1 MSASA
6 LHTRIHAH
14 LDAWRARDCLQGSVA
29 LALPGAGPQAAPL
42 LASGGLADPAHG
54 LPNVATTR
62 FRLGS
67 LSKSFTAAAV
77 LQQVQAGRLALD
89 TPLARFFPRFPW
101 AREITVLHLLQHRA
115 GLSNYTAAPD
125 YWGQR
130 MRLPHSPTQLLD
142 WLHELAPL
150 APPGALEA
158 YSNGGYVLLAAIVE
172 QLTQRDFASYRRE
185 RLFEPL
191 ELDSLAADDGRCVLE
206 GAARGRVYDA
216 GWRYAEPLDM
226 GLAWGA
232 FDLVGTARD
241 VLRWLQ
247 ALDAGRVLA
256 PGGRA
261 LMLDVER
268 RSLSCG
274 FAAGYWRLGA
284 QSWRLPQHFG
294 DVNGFFAYVSLLPQ
308 GGAVVVLTNAFGLPV
323 ERLAREL
330 AQLAMGETGLLA
342 PEAEAMNPSPR
353 AAACLQTLRPGH
365 YRAEDGCSL
374 DLLDGGPA
382 LGLLARSRRRYG
394 LAMRYPLR
402 AAAADSAGDG
412 AGRVLARVLP
422 ECLELQADGSLRWCD
437 AEGQWRRLLRQP
449 PGD

>member
-1 MSASA
+1 MDGIPFIALSA
-6 LHTRIHAH
+6 LHVRQRPAYPHPCPSGRLACAG
-14 LDAWRARDCLQGSVA
+14 LPAGQRGPGPARRGA
-29 LALPGAGPQAAPL
+29 PGGAPAGL
-42 LASGGLADPAHG
+42 GGLADPAHG

-216 GWRYAEPLDM
+216 GWRYAEALDM
-226 GLAWGA
+226 GLAWGPSIWWA
-232 FDLVGTARD
+232 AP
-241 VLRWLQ
+241 WMCC
-247 ALDAGRVLA
+247 AGCKPSTR
-256 PGGRA
+256 GG
-261 LMLDVER
+261 
-268 RSLSCG
+268 C
-274 FAAGYWRLGA
+274 WR
-284 QSWRLPQHFG
+284 
-294 DVNGFFAYVSLLPQ
+294 
-308 GGAVVVLTNAFGLPV
+308 
-323 ERLAREL
+323 
-330 AQLAMGETGLLA
+330 
-342 PEAEAMNPSPR
+342 PEAVP
-353 AAACLQTLRPGH
+353 
-365 YRAEDGCSL
+365 
-374 DLLDGGPA
+374 
-382 LGLLARSRRRYG
+382 
-394 LAMRYPLR
+394 
-402 AAAADSAGDG
+402 
-412 AGRVLARVLP
+412 
-422 ECLELQADGSLRWCD
+422 
-437 AEGQWRRLLRQP
+437 
-449 PGD
+449 

>member
-89 TPLARFFPRFPW
+89 TPLVRFFPRFPW

-216 GWRYAEPLDM
+216 GWRYAEALDM

-232 FDLVGTARD
+232 FDLVGSALD

-261 LMLDVER
+261 LMLDVEH
-268 RSLSCG
+268 RSLACG
-274 FAAGYWRLGA
+274 FSAGHWRLGA

-294 DVNGFFAYVSLLPQ
+294 DVNGFFAYMSLLPQ
-308 GGAVVVLTNAFGLPV
+308 GGAVVVLANAFGLPV

-330 AQLAMGETGLLA
+330 AQLSMGEEGLPLLC
-342 PEAEAMNPSPR
+342 AEAPQAQALDPGF
-353 AAACLQTLRPGH
+353 APGH
-365 YRAEDGCSL
+365 YLAEDGCSL
-374 DLLDGGPA
+374 DLLEGGPGQ
-382 LGLLARSRRRYG
+382 GLLLRSRRRYG

-402 AAAADSAGDG
+402 AAAVADQALS
-412 AGRVLARVLP
+412 RVLP
-422 ECLELQADGSLRWCD
+422 ERLELQIDGSLRWCD

-449 PGD
+449 ERV